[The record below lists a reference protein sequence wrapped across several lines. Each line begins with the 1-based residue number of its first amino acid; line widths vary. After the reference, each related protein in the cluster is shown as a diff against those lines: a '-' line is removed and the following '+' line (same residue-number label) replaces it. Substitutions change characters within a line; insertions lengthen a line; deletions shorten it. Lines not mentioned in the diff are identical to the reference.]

1 MSNNSADQQESNTS
15 RKPPEPPKPP
25 KTPERIKFEKTVHR
39 KNDGAGS

>member
-25 KTPERIKFEKTVHR
+25 ERIKFEKTVHL
-39 KNDGAGS
+39 KNDGASS